1 MKMLEKGQTGPK
13 PKVLENS
20 PDDDFARPFID
31 DFSPAGGRGAACPMA
46 RSGGTVGQPD
56 WLGLGMPNSN
66 ALLPMFAEGNL
77 HHRQSMTFWP

>member
-1 MKMLEKGQTGPK
+1 MLEKGQTGPK

-20 PDDDFARPFID
+20 PDDDFARPVID

-56 WLGLGMPNSN
+56 WLGLGMPKPGHTGSG
-66 ALLPMFAEGNL
+66 AGSTSHGWHATLGGHAG
-77 HHRQSMTFWP
+77 